1 MPRKSPPAKLENLSF
16 GPLLRH
22 FLQTIRAAI
31 EDSLHPAGFSLR
43 QAMVLS
49 ALNRNPGMTGAE
61 MAQSM
66 LITPQ
71 AMGELLQEME
81 KAGLVRRQA
90 RRDNARKRAIFLTP
104 SGRKALSTCCTALHL
119 VEDRMLASLNTSE
132 RKRLSRL
139 LVLCIEGLSK

>member
-1 MPRKSPPAKLENLSF
+1 MPRKSPPSKLQSLTF
-16 GPLLRH
+16 GPLLRL

-31 EDSLHPAGFSLR
+31 EDALHPAGFSLR
-43 QAMVLS
+43 QAMVLA

-81 KAGLVRRQA
+81 KAGLVRRQT

-104 SGRKALSTCCTALHL
+104 AGRKALSTCCAALHL
-119 VEDRMLASLNTSE
+119 VEDRMLASLSAVE

-139 LVLCIEGLSK
+139 LVHCIEGLSS

>member
-1 MPRKSPPAKLENLSF
+1 MTRKSPSKLENLSF

-22 FLQTIRAAI
+22 FLQTIRSAI
-31 EDSLHPAGFSLR
+31 EESLNPAGFSLR

-71 AMGELLQEME
+71 AIGELLQEME
-81 KAGLVRRQA
+81 KTGLVKRQA

-104 SGRKALSTCCTALHL
+104 SGRKALSTCCAALHA
-119 VEDRMLASLNTSE
+119 VEDRMLASLTGRE
-132 RKRLSRL
+132 RKSLSRL
-139 LVLCIEGLSK
+139 LVHCIEGLDR